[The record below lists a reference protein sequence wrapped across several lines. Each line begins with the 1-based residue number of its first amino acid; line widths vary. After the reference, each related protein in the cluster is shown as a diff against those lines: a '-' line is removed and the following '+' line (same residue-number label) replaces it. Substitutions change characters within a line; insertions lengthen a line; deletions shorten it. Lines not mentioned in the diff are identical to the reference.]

1 VAARFTD
8 DALAEIKRVV
18 ETVGAVN
25 AQKRPLRLSFTPGE
39 TEVVVEFRSDDLTRR
54 ATGS

>member
-1 VAARFTD
+1 MAARFTD